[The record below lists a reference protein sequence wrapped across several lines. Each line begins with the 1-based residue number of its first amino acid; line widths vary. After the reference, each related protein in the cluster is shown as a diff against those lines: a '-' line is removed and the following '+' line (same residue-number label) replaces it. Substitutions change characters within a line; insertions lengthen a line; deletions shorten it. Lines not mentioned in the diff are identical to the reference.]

1 MPGIMTLIRAGFL
14 IVCAL
19 AASCRSSSTARQQTG
34 TAAPEAL
41 AAFVGKVWTLTDQS
55 APLGTLRIFLPDG
68 TMVMDSCFETY
79 RIARWRNIDERRI
92 EWQEDNAR
100 IEAEVAQANP
110 GQLRLRLQLVSE
122 VKVEDYRLVQV
133 PFLCP
138 ESRVQ
143 AGLGRQ
149 GLL

>member
-1 MPGIMTLIRAGFL
+1 MTLIRVGFL

-19 AASCRSSSTARQQTG
+19 AAGCRNSSAARQQTG
-34 TAAPEAL
+34 TATPEAP
-41 AAFVGKVWTLTDQS
+41 AAFVGKVWTSMDQS

-92 EWQEDNAR
+92 EWQEDTAR

-138 ESRVQ
+138 ESRAQ
-143 AGLGRQ
+143 AGPEKFTIYN
-149 GLL
+149 